1 MFKLLMLYYVL
12 AVIYLILR
20 FLLGKK
26 QLLTRFIILLFCP
39 YISIGLIW
47 ALDRRQSEPDGAPFQ
62 ASMEYLLRNK
72 QQREIYFEEDMAQVI
87 PLTDALLLNEDQE
100 KRQMLIRL
108 LKDYSIDHLS
118 ILKLALENEDSETTH
133 YAAAAIQEMK
143 RKLETSLQTLEYKA
157 GQDPDNLLVLSDYAR
172 ALSEYIKSGL
182 FEERMNMRYMYQYN
196 DCLEKLIQLEPE
208 TKDHHIAKVENELR
222 LKEYDSAKRDAKRF
236 LKYLPDREESYLSMM
251 GVYYILKDRENFEE
265 TMNKLRSSTV
275 RLSPTGLEKLRFW
288 LSKESL

>member
-1 MFKLLMLYYVL
+1 MFKLLILYYVL

-20 FLLGKK
+20 FLFGKK

-39 YISIGLIW
+39 FISIGLIW
-47 ALDRRQSEPDGAPFQ
+47 ALDRRQIEPNGTPFQ
-62 ASMEYLLRNK
+62 ASMDYLLRNK
-72 QQREIYFEEDMAQVI
+72 HQREIYFEEDMVDVI
-87 PLTDALLLNEDQE
+87 PLADALLLNEDQK

-118 ILKLALENEDSETTH
+118 ILKKALENEDSETTH

-143 RKLETSLQTLEYKA
+143 RKLETSLQTLEYEA
-157 GQDPDNLLVLSDYAR
+157 GQNPDDLDILSAYSK

-208 TKDHHIAKVENELR
+208 AKLHHIAKIENELE
-222 LKEYDSAKRDAKRF
+222 LKDYDSAKSDAKRF
-236 LKYLPDREESYLSMM
+236 LKYFPDEEESYFSMM
-251 GVYYILKDRENFEE
+251 KVYYILNDRESFEK
-265 TMNKLRSSTV
+265 TINKLREFNSQTISSG
-275 RLSPTGLEKLRFW
+275 TGEIEVLAQ
-288 LSKESL
+288 